1 MLEHRPE
8 INERRSAMK
17 EQPTN
22 LRRYFTHYR
31 SGKKYDAYDYGH
43 KAWPIGASAADRKQ
57 NK

>member
-1 MLEHRPE
+1 
-8 INERRSAMK
+8 MK